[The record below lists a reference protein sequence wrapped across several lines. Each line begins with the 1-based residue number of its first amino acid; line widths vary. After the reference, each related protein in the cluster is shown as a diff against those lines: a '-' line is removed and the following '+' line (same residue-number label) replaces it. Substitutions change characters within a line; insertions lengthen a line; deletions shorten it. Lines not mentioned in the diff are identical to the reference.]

1 MEQHGVDVQFNRQQN
16 IFVVGI
22 DKDDRG
28 VRQQFGVLFRDYTY
42 QRILGGGRVKR
53 KLCQR
58 QHTTT
63 VDYVKRSGCGGHVER
78 GNNARR
84 VVFHIDIDWNT
95 DGGAIDDGSLTNQS
109 TSPTYISG
117 LSSNIK
123 LLFHDYAL
131 LHASVVAGYY

>member
-1 MEQHGVDVQFNRQQN
+1 VGLDNNSAYYFVIIPINASS
-16 IFVVGI
+16 VVGVSS
-22 DKDDRG
+22 G
-28 VRQQFGVLFRDYTY
+28 
-42 QRILGGGRVKR
+42 
-53 KLCQR
+53 LCQR